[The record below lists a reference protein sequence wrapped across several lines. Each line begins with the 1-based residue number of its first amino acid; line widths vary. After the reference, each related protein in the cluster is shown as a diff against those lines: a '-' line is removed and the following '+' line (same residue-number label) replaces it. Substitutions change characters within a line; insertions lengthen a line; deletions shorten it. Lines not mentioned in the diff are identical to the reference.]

1 MGVDDAHPARFR
13 VAPIVDGMAD
23 TRWQRERSA
32 SDSREYIARFD
43 RLEADGTDLH
53 GEARAVDAMLPR
65 GARVLDAGCG
75 TGRLGAELARRG
87 HHVTA
92 VDLDPVLVAE
102 ARKKPA
108 LTVYEADLATLDLP
122 GERFDAVVAAGNLL
136 IFVARGTE
144 RQVLGRIAHHLVP
157 GGIFVTGFATD
168 YEYTVD
174 EFDADLAAVG
184 LVREHRFST
193 WDLRPWHDRA
203 GWAVTVARKPD
214 L

>member
-1 MGVDDAHPARFR
+1 MGS
-13 VAPIVDGMAD
+13 

-32 SDSREYIARFD
+32 SDSLAYIERFAR
-43 RLEADGTDLH
+43 LAADGTDLH

-87 HHVTA
+87 HRVTG

-102 ARKKPA
+102 ARKHPE
-108 LTVYEADLATLDLP
+108 LTVHEADLATLDLP
-122 GERFDAVVAAGNLL
+122 GERFDAVVAAGNVM

-144 RQVLGRIAHHLVP
+144 QQVLGRLADHLVP
-157 GGIFVTGFATD
+157 GGLFVTGFATD
-168 YEYTVD
+168 YDYTVD

-184 LVREHRFST
+184 LVHEHRFST
-193 WDLRPWHDRA
+193 WDLRPWHDAA
-203 GWAVTVARKPD
+203 GWAVTVARKPLD
-214 L
+214 

>member
-1 MGVDDAHPARFR
+1 
-13 VAPIVDGMAD
+13 MAD

-32 SDSREYIARFD
+32 SDSRAYIARFAQ
-43 RLEADGTDLH
+43 LEADGTDLH

-87 HHVTA
+87 HRVTA
-92 VDLDPVLVAE
+92 VDLDPVLVAA
-102 ARKKPA
+102 AREYPD
-108 LTVYEADLATLDLP
+108 LTVFEADLATLAVP
-122 GERFDAVVAAGNLL
+122 GERFDAVVAAGNVM
-136 IFVARGTE
+136 IFLARGTE
-144 RQVLGRIAHHLVP
+144 RQVLARIADHLVP

-184 LVREHRFST
+184 LVREHRFAT
-193 WDLRPWHDRA
+193 WDLRPWQDGA
-203 GWAVTVARKPD
+203 GWAVTVARKPGS
-214 L
+214 

>member
-1 MGVDDAHPARFR
+1 
-13 VAPIVDGMAD
+13 MAD

-32 SDSREYIARFD
+32 SDSRDYIARFAQ
-43 RLEADGTDLH
+43 LESDGADLH

-65 GARVLDAGCG
+65 SARVLDAGCG

-87 HHVTA
+87 HRVTA
-92 VDLDPVLVAE
+92 VDLDPILVAE
-102 ARKKPA
+102 ARKHPG
-108 LTVYEADLATLDLP
+108 LTVHEADLATLDLP
-122 GERFDAVVAAGNLL
+122 GERFDAVVAAGNVL

-144 RQVLGRIAHHLVP
+144 RRVLQRLADHLVP
-157 GGIFVTGFATD
+157 GGILVTGFATD

-184 LVREHRFST
+184 LVREQRFAT
-193 WDLRPWHDRA
+193 WDLRPWHDGA

-214 L
+214 M